1 MKPGIGRYQTA
12 TQVKVLSPV
21 ITNIKEVDSV
31 HLLEDSRI
39 YRDTVSDKSLFRG
52 LSPWYNIARKLR
64 ELGRTMSFPAEAS
77 NKLKRQGRGMAI
89 W

>member
-31 HLLEDSRI
+31 HLLEDSMI
-39 YRDTVSDKSLFRG
+39 YRDMVSDKSLFRG
-52 LSPWYNIARKLR
+52 LSPWYDIARRLQ
-64 ELGRTMSFPAEAS
+64 ELGRTISFSEEAS